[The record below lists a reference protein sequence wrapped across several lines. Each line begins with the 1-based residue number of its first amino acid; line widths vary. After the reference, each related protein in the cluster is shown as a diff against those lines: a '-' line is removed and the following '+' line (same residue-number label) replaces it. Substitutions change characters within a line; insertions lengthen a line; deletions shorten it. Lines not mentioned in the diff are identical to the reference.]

1 VSVVVFYIKKQKKIS
16 FIFIKMKPK
25 KGKGWIVVR
34 LGVKRMGSLSS
45 TPRDSEVSPLP
56 VPKAGY
62 RPSTMLLLDTQL
74 RSFTILVW
82 LYETFIVCKTFIARY
97 VAVEI

>member
-1 VSVVVFYIKKQKKIS
+1 
-16 FIFIKMKPK
+16 MKPK
-25 KGKGWIVVR
+25 KGKGSIAVR

-45 TPRDSEVSPLP
+45 TPRDLEVSPLP

-62 RPSTMLLLDTQL
+62 RPSTILLLDTQL

-82 LYETFIVCKTFIARY
+82 LYKTFIVCKTFIDRY
-97 VAVEI
+97 VVVEI